1 MVFYQVKSIRK
12 GEIIMSELSFPK
24 RPYRTR
30 GGVHAPHHKNT
41 AHTPSVEMPVPK
53 LVALPMTQ
61 HIGAP
66 SVPLVKVGDVVDVGQ
81 CIARS
86 EAFVSAPIHA
96 SVSGTVKKIDKI
108 TMPGGD
114 KVDAIFIESDG
125 EQRIS
130 PDVKPPVVESAADL
144 VAAVRDSGLVGLGG
158 AGFPTAVKLSIPPD
172 KHVDT
177 MIINVAECE
186 PYITSD
192 HREALENGWDIICGI
207 ITVKEFLNIHRVIVG
222 IENNKPDA
230 IKALREIVDN
240 SLDAEDEI
248 RVLPLKAS
256 YPQGAEKIL
265 IKACTGRDVPMGGL
279 PSDAGCIV
287 MNVGSIA
294 FISRYLKTGMP
305 LVSRRLTVDGSAIK
319 NPMNVIVPIGTP
331 IKEVIDF
338 TGGYKEEPKKLLMGG
353 PMMGT
358 SLPTDD
364 LYVLKQNNAILAFA
378 EKEAHLA
385 EPSACIRCGKC
396 LSACPMRLQ
405 PVELS
410 NASDRKDLDALKH
423 FNAMNCMECGCCSFT
438 CPAKRHLVQNIRM
451 GKALLMKAK
460 REEAAKAK
468 EAKK

>member
-1 MVFYQVKSIRK
+1 MKRGIQ
-12 GEIIMSELSFPK
+12 MSELSFPK
-24 RPYRTR
+24 RPFRTH

-41 AHTPSVEMPVPK
+41 AHTQSVEMAVPAV
-53 LVALPMTQ
+53 VALPMIQ

-66 SVPLVKVGDVVDVGQ
+66 CTPLVKVGDIVDVGQ

-96 SVSGTVKKIDKI
+96 SVSGVVKKIDKI
-108 TMPGGD
+108 TMPSGD

-130 PDVKPPVVESAADL
+130 PAIAPPRVESLSDL
-144 VAAVRDSGLVGLGG
+144 ITAVRESGLVGLGG
-158 AGFPTAVKLSIPPD
+158 AGFPSSVKLNIPSD

-177 MIINVAECE
+177 MIINTAECE

-192 HREALENGWDIICGI
+192 HREVLENSWDIISGI
-207 ITVKEFLNIHRVIVG
+207 MVVKEFLGIHRVIIG
-222 IENNKPDA
+222 IEDNKPDA
-230 IKALREIVDN
+230 IEALRKIADSNIDVG
-240 SLDAEDEI
+240 DEI
-248 RVLPLKAS
+248 RVLSLKAS

-279 PSDAGCIV
+279 PSDAGCLV

-319 NPMNVIVPIGTP
+319 NPMNVIVPIGAP
-331 IKEVIDF
+331 IKEVIAF
-338 TGGYKEEPKKLLMGG
+338 TGGYKEEPRKLIMGG
-353 PMMGT
+353 PMMGV
-358 SLPTDD
+358 SLPNDE
-364 LYVLKQNNAILAFA
+364 LYVLKQNNAILAFG

-396 LSACPMRLQ
+396 LSACPMKLQ

-410 NASDRKDLDALKH
+410 NAADRKDIDALKKY
-423 FNAMNCMECGCCSFT
+423 NAMNCMECGCCSFT

-451 GKALLMKAK
+451 GKALLNKAK
-460 REEAAKAK
+460 REAVQQSK

>member
-1 MVFYQVKSIRK
+1 
-12 GEIIMSELSFPK
+12 MSELSFPK
-24 RPYRTR
+24 RPYRTH

-41 AHTPSVEMPVPK
+41 AAIHSVEMPVPAT
-53 LVALPMTQ
+53 VVLPMTQ

-66 SVPLVKVGDVVDVGQ
+66 CVPLVKVGDTVDVGQ

-96 SVSGTVKKIDKI
+96 SVSGTVKKIEKI
-108 TMPGGD
+108 TMPSGD

-125 EQRIS
+125 EQRLS
-130 PDVKPPVVESAADL
+130 PQIKPPVVESISDL
-144 VAAVRDSGLVGLGG
+144 ITAVRESGLVGLGG

-177 MIINVAECE
+177 MIINTAECE

-192 HREALENGWDIICGI
+192 HREVLENSWEIISGI
-207 ITVKEFLNIHRVIVG
+207 MVVKEFLDIHRVIIG
-222 IENNKPDA
+222 IEDNKPDA
-230 IKALREIVDN
+230 IKALKEIAD
-240 SLDAEDEI
+240 SSIDIGDEI

-265 IKACTGRDVPMGGL
+265 IQACTGREVPAGGL
-279 PSDAGCIV
+279 PSDAGCLV

-294 FISRYLKTGMP
+294 FIARYLKTGIP

-319 NPMNVIVPIGTP
+319 EPKNVIVPIGTP

-338 TGGYKEEPKKLLMGG
+338 VGGYKEEPKKLIMGG
-353 PMMGT
+353 PMMGIAIP
-358 SLPTDD
+358 SDD
-364 LYVLKQNNAILAFA
+364 LYILKQNNAILAFG
-378 EKEAHLA
+378 EKEARLA

-396 LSACPMRLQ
+396 LSVCPMRLQ

-410 NASDRKDLDALKH
+410 NASDRKDLDALNKY
-423 FNAMNCMECGCCSFT
+423 NAMNCMECGCCSFT

-451 GKALLMKAK
+451 GKALLIQAK
-460 REEAAKAK
+460 REAAAKAK
-468 EAKK
+468 EAK